1 MLTIHRSRGGTA
13 SSLRWDWYDYV
24 KNVFQHQQ
32 VSIVTI
38 EGELLKQW
46 QLKGSLVLQEQL

>member
-13 SSLRWDWYDYV
+13 SALRWAWYDYV
-24 KNVFQHQQ
+24 KNVFQYQQ

>member
-13 SSLRWDWYDYV
+13 SSLRWAWYDYV

>member
-1 MLTIHRSRGGTA
+1 MLIIHRSRGCTA
-13 SSLRWDWYDYV
+13 SALRRAWYYYV
-24 KNVFQHQQ
+24 KNVLQHQQ

>member
-1 MLTIHRSRGGTA
+1 MLTIHRSRGCTA
-13 SSLRWDWYDYV
+13 SALRWAWYDYV
-24 KNVFQHQQ
+24 KNVIQYQQ

-46 QLKGSLVLQEQL
+46 QLKGSLVLQKQL

>member
-1 MLTIHRSRGGTA
+1 MLTIHRSRGCTA
-13 SSLRWDWYDYV
+13 SALRRAWYDYV